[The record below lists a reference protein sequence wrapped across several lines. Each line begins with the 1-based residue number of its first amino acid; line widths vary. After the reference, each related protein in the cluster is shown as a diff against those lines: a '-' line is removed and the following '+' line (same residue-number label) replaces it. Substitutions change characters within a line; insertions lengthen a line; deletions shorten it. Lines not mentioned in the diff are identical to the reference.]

1 MKKSSSISR
10 IAIFFAVM
18 ITIHFT
24 TSFILHFVP
33 SGIQPT
39 LVHIPV
45 VIASII
51 YGKIT
56 HLVINQT
63 LSVLTLLTQHQ
74 AF

>member
-1 MKKSSSISR
+1 MRKSSSISR

-18 ITIHFT
+18 ITIHFV
-24 TSFILHFVP
+24 TSFILQFVP

-51 YGKIT
+51 YGPSNRCYFGT
-56 HLVINQT
+56 AHGT
-63 LSVLTLLTQHQ
+63 L
-74 AF
+74 